1 MKEQRL
7 SFEEFKALFQD
18 SFESQEE
25 LLKEYHS
32 FLSIFE
38 HLDQAAVPDFSYKEK
53 AEVFERAWKGRP
65 QKPSWVLTWVDFFRQ
80 PAVTFVLGVIVGCVV
95 MSFLTNHHPDLTQTV
110 SAEPLLAVE
119 RTKYTQTY
127 KGKMI
132 EEFYPE
138 FENPKIVL
146 EKAGESLPPQRT
158 LYGTLDNGEITV
170 VWNL

>member
-1 MKEQRL
+1 MENPRL
-7 SFEEFKALFQD
+7 SFEEFRELFQD
-18 SFESQEE
+18 RFDSQEE
-25 LLKEYHS
+25 LLREYR
-32 FLSIFE
+32 FFVSIFE
-38 HLDQAAVPDFSYKEK
+38 HLDQAPVPDFSCEQK
-53 AEVFERAWKGRP
+53 AEIFKRAWRQRP
-65 QKPSWVLTWVDFFRQ
+65 QRSSWLVTWIDFLRQ
-80 PAVTFVLGVIVGCVV
+80 PAVAFALGVIVGCIV
-95 MSFLTNHHPDLTQTV
+95 MSFVTNNHPDLTRPV

-119 RTKYTQTY
+119 QTKYTQTY

-146 EKAGESLPPQRT
+146 EKAGESSPPQRT

>member
-1 MKEQRL
+1 MEKQRL

-18 SFESQEE
+18 HFTSKEE
-25 LLKEYHS
+25 LQKEYDS

-38 HLDQAAVPDFSYKEK
+38 HLDQATVPGLTSKEQD
-53 AEVFERAWKGRP
+53 EIFRRAWREPTRKT
-65 QKPSWVLTWVDFFRQ
+65 SWVLTWIDFFRK
-80 PAVTFVLGVIVGCVV
+80 PAVAFILGIVIGCIV
-95 MSFLTNHHPDLTQTV
+95 MSNVKNNRFDLVQPV
-110 SAEPLLAVE
+110 SAGPLLTVE
-119 RTKYTQTY
+119 GTKYTQTY

-146 EKAGESLPPQRT
+146 EKAGESSPPQRT

>member
-80 PAVTFVLGVIVGCVV
+80 PAVTFVFGIIVGCIVTSAAV
-95 MSFLTNHHPDLTQTV
+95 NKRFGLAQTASADSVLT
-110 SAEPLLAVE
+110 VE
-119 RTKYTQTY
+119 RTRYTQTY
-127 KGKMI
+127 RGKMI
-132 EEFYPE
+132 DVFYPE

-146 EKAGESLPPQRT
+146 EKAGESSPPQRT

>member
-25 LLKEYHS
+25 LLREYRS
-32 FLSIFE
+32 FFSIFE
-38 HLDQAAVPDFSYKEK
+38 DLDQTPVPDFSCEQK
-53 AEVFERAWKGRP
+53 AEIFKRAWQERP
-65 QKPSWVLTWVDFFRQ
+65 QKSSWVMTWIDFLRQ
-80 PAVTFVLGVIVGCVV
+80 PAVTFAFGIIVGCIV
-95 MSFLTNHHPDLTQTV
+95 MSAVTNNRLRLAQTA
-110 SAEPLLAVE
+110 SAGPLLSVE
-119 RTKYTQTY
+119 HTKYTQTY

-146 EKAGESLPPQRT
+146 EKAAASSPPQRT

>member
-1 MKEQRL
+1 MYMENPRL

-18 SFESQEE
+18 SSKTQEE
-25 LLKEYHS
+25 LLREYRS
-32 FLSIFE
+32 FFSIFE
-38 HLDQAAVPDFSYKEK
+38 DLDQAPVPDFSREQKTEIFK
-53 AEVFERAWKGRP
+53 RAWQGRP
-65 QKPSWVLTWVDFFRQ
+65 QKTWIDFVRQ
-80 PAVTFVLGVIVGCVV
+80 PAVTFAVGVIVGCIV
-95 MSFLTNHHPDLTQTV
+95 MSVAASSRLRLAQTA
-110 SAEPLLAVE
+110 SAGPLLSVE

-146 EKAGESLPPQRT
+146 EKAAASSPPQRT